1 MPLGLT
7 VVASATDAAIYE
19 KLFGPGN
26 TTWLMISNDEMN
38 DNIKI
43 IKSLEEFGLLLKNK
57 RNSETIKTKQ

>member
-1 MPLGLT
+1 
-7 VVASATDAAIYE
+7 
-19 KLFGPGN
+19 
-26 TTWLMISNDEMN
+26 MISNDEMN